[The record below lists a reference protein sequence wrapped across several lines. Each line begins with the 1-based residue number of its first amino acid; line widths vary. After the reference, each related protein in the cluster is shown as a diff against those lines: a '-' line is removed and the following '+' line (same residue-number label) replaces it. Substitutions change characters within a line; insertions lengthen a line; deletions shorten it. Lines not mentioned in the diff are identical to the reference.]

1 MLYLIKFIKKLYR
14 QILSKKETEIR
25 LINVKDQNSSK
36 ELTAPIDKATNGE
49 DENYYNPYRSGMED
63 MGIMIF
69 VGTFV
74 GLVFLIATG
83 SIIYFKQL
91 SEANAIKP
99 SITFYAK

>member
-1 MLYLIKFIKKLYR
+1 MIKL
-14 QILSKKETEIR
+14 
-25 LINVKDQNSSK
+25 
-36 ELTAPIDKATNGE
+36 TNGE

-91 SEANAIKP
+91 S
-99 SITFYAK
+99 